1 MNSGFP
7 AIATS
12 QAFPAEI
19 GSFSELCR
27 KNPRSCN
34 PLAEHRCN
42 ALLFKQSVINNME
55 KDYYKS
61 NDRRSSAAN
70 AQGNLGN
77 GALALMW
84 ITCVV

>member
-1 MNSGFP
+1 MHDFP

-19 GSFSELCR
+19 GSFFELCR
-27 KNPRSCN
+27 KKSEKLRSFGR
-34 PLAEHRCN
+34 ASVRCT
-42 ALLFKQSVINNME
+42 E
-55 KDYYKS
+55 GCCKS
-61 NDRRSSAAN
+61 NDRSCSAAN
-70 AQGNLGN
+70 GQGNLGN